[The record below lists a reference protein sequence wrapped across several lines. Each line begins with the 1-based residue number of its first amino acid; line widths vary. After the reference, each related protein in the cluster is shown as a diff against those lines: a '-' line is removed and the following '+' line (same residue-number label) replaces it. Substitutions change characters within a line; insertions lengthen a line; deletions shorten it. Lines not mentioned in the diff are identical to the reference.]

1 MRCLTEASREIK
13 VKQGCNK
20 TTLTQK
26 WMGIS
31 EPTKALK
38 QTGIVRVETK
48 KSKKRDE
55 KKK

>member
-1 MRCLTEASREIK
+1 MRGLTEASREIK
-13 VKQGCNK
+13 VKQGCNRA
-20 TTLTQK
+20 TLAQK

-31 EPTKALK
+31 ETTKTLK